1 MLPLKNMDELNQPV
15 DIILRF
21 FNEDTEQIEDYS
33 VSVPLV
39 VAQYIE
45 SIQEQNMRLTEDC
58 DALEELLDKS
68 ELLLGVYK
76 HLN

>member
-1 MLPLKNMDELNQPV
+1 MDELSQPV